1 MTSPTPDGRRARGE
15 RNKSAVVAALLD
27 LYESGE
33 IHPSAARVADRA
45 GVSERSVFRYF
56 DDMGGLAAAAIDL
69 QMQRVR
75 PLYDGLSVE
84 GSFEERLEAVLDHR
98 LRLFDAV
105 QAIARATAVLAH
117 RVDLVAATLEQ
128 RRSYLRAQAIDQF
141 QPELGSVSDRAA
153 AAHAIDAALSFEM
166 LEYWRSSA
174 GLTDVQI
181 RAAISC
187 IVRSVL
193 VLAPADRR

>member
-1 MTSPTPDGRRARGE
+1 MSSPAPDGRRARGE
-15 RNKSAVVAALLD
+15 RNKSAVVAALLG
-27 LYESGE
+27 LYENGE
-33 IHPSAARVADRA
+33 IHPSAAKVAEAA

-56 DDMGGLAAAAIDL
+56 DDMDDLAAAAIDL

-75 PLYDGLSVE
+75 PLYDGLSIE
-84 GSFEERLEAVLDHR
+84 GSFEQRLESILDHR

-105 QAIARATAVLAH
+105 QAIARATNVLAH
-117 RVDLVAATLEQ
+117 RVDLVASTLEQ

-141 QPELGSVSDRAA
+141 QPELGALPDRAA
-153 AAHAIDAALSFEM
+153 AAHAIDAALSFET

-174 GLTDVQI
+174 GLSDTQI
-181 RAAISC
+181 RAAASS

-193 VLAPADRR
+193 ARALVDRR

>member
-1 MTSPTPDGRRARGE
+1 MSSPTPDGRRARGE
-15 RNKSAVVAALLD
+15 RNKSAVVAALLG

-33 IHPSAARVADRA
+33 IHPSAAKVAEAA

-56 DDMGGLAAAAIDL
+56 DDMDDLAAAAIEL

-75 PLYDGLSVE
+75 PLYDGLSIE
-84 GSFEERLEAVLDHR
+84 GSFERRLESMLDHR

-105 QAIARATAVLAH
+105 QAIARATTVLAH
-117 RVDLVAATLEQ
+117 RVDLVASTLEQ

-141 QPELGSVSDRAA
+141 QPELGALADRAA
-153 AAHAIDAALSFEM
+153 AAHAIDAALSFET

-174 GLTDVQI
+174 GLSDTQI
-181 RAAISC
+181 RTVASSI
-187 IVRSVL
+187 IRSVL
-193 VLAPADRR
+193 ARALADRR